1 MYKVLA
7 LDLDGTVLTQEH
19 TIHPSVKQAIQAAAK
34 KCHVMIVTGRHH
46 TAARPYYDEL
56 GLTTPII
63 CCNGTY
69 IYDYQNEKVI
79 THNALSKENALTFI
93 ELAQQNKLKMVMYI
107 TDAMVYSKID
117 PIDYMSVMEQWAKDP
132 AMSHPPKIYR
142 IDSFQKQVKQ
152 ADYIWKF
159 VVEGEPATLERFLS
173 TPWIKQT
180 FNAEKSWS
188 NRFDFAAKGNNKGTR
203 LAEYLDSL
211 GYNSNQV
218 IAVGDNHNDISM
230 IELAGLGVAMKN
242 ADDTVKSHANSVC
255 ATDNNG
261 DGLARLI
268 HEHILGQP
276 Q

>member
-1 MYKVLA
+1 MYNVLA

-19 TIHPSVKQAIQAAAK
+19 TIHPAVKQAIHKAAK
-34 KCHVMIVTGRHH
+34 QCHVMIVTGRHH

-69 IYDYQNEKVI
+69 IYDYQNEKVL
-79 THNALSKENALTFI
+79 THNALTKENALTFI
-93 ELAQQNKLKMVMYI
+93 ELAQQDKLKMVMYI

-117 PIDYMSVMEQWAKDP
+117 PIDYMSAMEQWANDP
-132 AMSHPPKIYR
+132 TMAHPPKIYR
-142 IDSFQKQVKQ
+142 IDSFEEQVQ
-152 ADYIWKF
+152 HADYIWKF
-159 VVEGEPATLERFLS
+159 VVEGEPATLERFLNS
-173 TPWIKQT
+173 PWIKQT

-203 LAEYLDSL
+203 LAEYLHSL
-211 GYNSNQV
+211 GYDSKQV
-218 IAVGDNHNDISM
+218 IAVSDNHNDISM
-230 IELAGLGVAMKN
+230 IKLAGLGVAMKN
-242 ADDTVKSHANSVC
+242 ADDTVKSHADFVC

-268 HEHILGQP
+268 HENILGQS

>member
-7 LDLDGTVLTQEH
+7 LDLDGTVLTQDH
-19 TIHPSVKQAIQAAAK
+19 TIHPEVRQAIQAATK
-34 KCHVMIVTGRHH
+34 QCHVMIVTGRHH

-79 THNALSKENALTFI
+79 THNALTKQNALTFI
-93 ELAQQNKLKMVMYI
+93 ELAQQDKLKMVMYI
-107 TDAMVYSKID
+107 TDAMVYSKVD
-117 PIDYMSVMEQWAKDP
+117 PIDYMNAMEQWANDP
-132 AMSHPPKIYR
+132 TMAHPPKIYR
-142 IDSFQKQVKQ
+142 IDSFEEQVQ
-152 ADYIWKF
+152 RADYIWKF
-159 VVEGEPATLERFLS
+159 VVEGEPATLQRFLNS
-173 TPWIKQT
+173 PWIKQT

-188 NRFDFAAKGNNKGTR
+188 NRFDFAAKGNNKGIR
-203 LAEYLDSL
+203 LAEHLNSL
-211 GYNSNQV
+211 GYQPNQV

-242 ADDTVKSHANSVC
+242 ADDTVKSHADVVC

-268 HEHILGQP
+268 RENILGQS

>member
-1 MYKVLA
+1 MYNVLA

-19 TIHPSVKQAIQAAAK
+19 TIHPAVKQAIQQAAK
-34 KCHVMIVTGRHH
+34 QCHVMIVTGRHH

-79 THNALSKENALTFI
+79 THNALTKENALTFI
-93 ELAQQNKLKMVMYI
+93 ELAQNDKLKMVMYI

-117 PIDYMSVMEQWAKDP
+117 PIDYMSAMEQWANDP
-132 AMSHPPKIYR
+132 TMAHPPKIYR
-142 IDSFQKQVKQ
+142 IDSFEEQVQQ

-159 VVEGEPATLERFLS
+159 VVEGEPSTLERFLNS
-173 TPWIKQT
+173 PWIKQT

-203 LAEYLDSL
+203 LAEYLNSQ

-242 ADDTVKSHANSVC
+242 ADDTVKSHANAIC
-255 ATDNNG
+255 ATDNSG

-268 HEHILGQP
+268 HENILGQS

>member
-7 LDLDGTVLTQEH
+7 LDLDGTVLTQQH
-19 TIHPSVKQAIQAAAK
+19 TIHPAVKQAIQQAAK
-34 KCHVMIVTGRHH
+34 QCHVMIVTGRHH

-79 THNALSKENALTFI
+79 THNALTKENALRFI
-93 ELAQQNKLKMVMYI
+93 ELAQKDKLKMVMYI

-117 PIDYMSVMEQWAKDP
+117 PIEYMSAMEQWANDP
-132 AMSHPPKIYR
+132 TMSHPPKIYR
-142 IDSFQKQVKQ
+142 IDSFEEQVQQ

-159 VVEGEPATLERFLS
+159 VVEGEPSTLERFLNF
-173 TPWIKQT
+173 PWIKQT

-203 LAEYLDSL
+203 LAEYLSSL
-211 GYNSNQV
+211 GYSSNQV

-242 ADDTVKSHANSVC
+242 ADDTVKSHANAVC

-261 DGLARLI
+261 DGLVRLI
-268 HEHILGQP
+268 HENILGQS